1 MGSRTPR
8 PRAPFSDV
16 TADSCST
23 PVSGRV
29 RIMDTL
35 KKDDGKA
42 LRKVLVDLLVKFP
55 NYDLLSEKG
64 VEEAIRDM
72 EARLSSVATFEEVK

>member
-1 MGSRTPR
+1 
-8 PRAPFSDV
+8 
-16 TADSCST
+16 
-23 PVSGRV
+23 
-29 RIMDTL
+29 MDTL

>member
-1 MGSRTPR
+1 
-8 PRAPFSDV
+8 
-16 TADSCST
+16 
-23 PVSGRV
+23 
-29 RIMDTL
+29 MDTL

-42 LRKVLVDLLVKFP
+42 LQKVLVDLLVKFP